1 MSTSSNQVL
10 YQLKAVI
17 AGISPMIWRG
27 LLVLGDTTIAQLH
40 YILQIAF
47 GWTDYYLHRFVIQAK
62 LYGIS
67 RIGSDWFSDDANI
80 LVLDDLGLRVRERFL
95 YQYNFFDNWQVQL
108 RVEAISK
115 PEPGKPYPRCIAG
128 KHSGP
133 IEDCGGSW
141 AFQELH
147 QEFSDVY
154 VAGRLAQMILNGEI
168 NHKKAELHQ
177 LSYWLYFEKLDLAKL
192 NHRLQRSPLS
202 EDCAFRE
209 EVIYVDL

>member
-1 MSTSSNQVL
+1 MSNSSNQVV

-17 AGISPMIWRG
+17 AGISPMIWRR
-27 LLVLGDTTIAQLH
+27 LLVTGGTTIAQLH
-40 YILQIAF
+40 YILQIVF

-62 LYGIS
+62 LYGIR
-67 RIGSDWFSDDANI
+67 RIGSDWFADDANT

-115 PEPGKPYPRCIAG
+115 SEPGKPYPRCIAG

-133 IEDCGGSW
+133 IEDCGGPW
-141 AFQELH
+141 EFQELH

-177 LSYWLYFEKLDLAKL
+177 LSY
-192 NHRLQRSPLS
+192 
-202 EDCAFRE
+202 
-209 EVIYVDL
+209 